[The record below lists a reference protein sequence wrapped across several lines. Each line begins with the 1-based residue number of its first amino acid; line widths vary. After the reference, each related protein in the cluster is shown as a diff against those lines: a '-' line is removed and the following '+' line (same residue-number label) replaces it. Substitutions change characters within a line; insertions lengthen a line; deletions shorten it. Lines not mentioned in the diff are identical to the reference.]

1 MERIDSIAGLEAH
14 YGKPGAASLKK
25 VTAFL
30 TPAYRTWVEASRFCI
45 LTTVGSTGTD
55 GSPRGDD
62 GPVVTVLDPQTL
74 AMPDWRGNNRL
85 DSLRNIV
92 EDGRVSLMLMV
103 PGNINVIRIN
113 GTAIVTT
120 DPDLRTRFERE
131 GGKQPATVIVIQIAE
146 VYSQCAR
153 ALMRS
158 ALWKGDYQGDLPS
171 VGDMLD
177 EISSGE
183 IDGGTYDAEWMPR
196 AKKAMW

>member
-1 MERIDSIAGLEAH
+1 MDRIDSIAALEAQ
-14 YGKPGAASLKK
+14 YGTPGEASLKK

-30 TPAYRTWVEASRFCI
+30 TPAYRKWIEASRFCI
-45 LTTVGSTGTD
+45 LTTVGSNGTD

-62 GPVVTVLDPQTL
+62 GPVVTVLDDQTL

-103 PGNINVIRIN
+103 PGKTNVIRVN
-113 GTAIVTT
+113 GTAFLTA
-120 DPDLRTRFERE
+120 DADLRARFERS
-131 GGKQPATVIVIQIAE
+131 GGMQPATVIVIQITEA
-146 VYSQCAR
+146 YSQCAR

-158 ALWKGDYQGDLPS
+158 GLWKGDCEGDLPS
-171 VGDMLD
+171 VGDMLA

-183 IDGGTYDAEWMPR
+183 IDGGAYDAEWLPR
-196 AKKAMW
+196 AKKTMW

>member
-1 MERIDSIAGLEAH
+1 
-14 YGKPGAASLKK
+14 
-25 VTAFL
+25 
-30 TPAYRTWVEASRFCI
+30 VEASRFCI

-113 GTAIVTT
+113 GSAIVTT
-120 DPDLRTRFERE
+120 DPDLRARFERE

-196 AKKAMW
+196 AKKTMW

>member
-1 MERIDSIAGLEAH
+1 MDRIDSIAGLEAH
-14 YGKPGAASLKK
+14 YGKPDAASLKK

-30 TPAYRTWVEASRFCI
+30 TPAYRRWVEASRFCI

-113 GTAIVTT
+113 GSAIVTT
-120 DPDLRTRFERE
+120 DPDLRARFERE

-196 AKKAMW
+196 AKKTMW

>member
-1 MERIDSIAGLEAH
+1 MDRIDSIAALEAQ
-14 YGKPGAASLKK
+14 YGTPGEASLKK

-30 TPAYRTWVEASRFCI
+30 TPAYRKWIEASRFCI
-45 LTTVGSTGTD
+45 LTTVGSNGTD

-62 GPVVTVLDPQTL
+62 GPVVTVLDDQTL

-103 PGNINVIRIN
+103 PGKTNVIRVN
-113 GTAIVTT
+113 GTAFLTA
-120 DPDLRTRFERE
+120 DADLRARFERS
-131 GGKQPATVIVIQIAE
+131 GGMQPATVIVIQITE

-158 ALWKGDYQGDLPS
+158 GLWKGDYEGDLPS
-171 VGDMLD
+171 VGDMLA
-177 EISSGE
+177 EISLGE
-183 IDGGTYDAEWMPR
+183 IDGGAYDAEWLPR
-196 AKKAMW
+196 AKTTMW